1 MDNLNEEIDA
11 LLEFSLDEAPSR
23 IGSLNVR
30 DFLKFPSKKKIAR
43 EKEQERYAKAY
54 ADTKKK
60 EADAAAKSEKEKE
73 EREKEAAQRK
83 KDAAQRKKD
92 AKNKEKAQRRDMVR
106 KAQAK
111 AKRSRRVLP
120 PIGRV
125 KKDPNRENC
134 GDYIEYRTN
143 QLVKRSKY
151 QFRVALQQAKEE
163 AVERY
168 GCKGIANENKQSTG
182 ELVPIVIDLEELKN
196 NKLNESF
203 LSMFG
208 GWVEHLLGAMF
219 GVRSPAVSVRGSRRD
234 VESFA
239 KTIGSEKTYIEAA
252 KRYGLDHPTTY
263 KNKAKLDASIKGF
276 ERDTGLKWPFK

>member
-73 EREKEAAQRK
+73 EREKEAAQRE
-83 KDAAQRKKD
+83 KD

-106 KAQAK
+106 KAQDK

-143 QLVKRSKY
+143 QLVNRSKY
-151 QFRVALQQAKEE
+151 QFPVALQQAKEE

-219 GVRSPAVSVRGSRRD
+219 GVRSPSVSVRGSRRD

>member
-30 DFLKFPSKKKIAR
+30 DFLKFKSKKKIDR
-43 EKEQERYAKAY
+43 EKA
-54 ADTKKK
+54 KKK

-73 EREKEAAQRK
+73 DKEASDRRKEAMAKMRAQYRATSPQRVRNNPDRK
-83 KDAAQRKKD
+83 
-92 AKNKEKAQRRDMVR
+92 
-106 KAQAK
+106 
-111 AKRSRRVLP
+111 
-120 PIGRV
+120 
-125 KKDPNRENC
+125 NC
-134 GDYIEYRTN
+134 GDFIEYRAEE
-143 QLVKRSKY
+143 LKKEGLRDDIA
-151 QFRVALQQAKEE
+151 REE
-163 AVERY
+163 ARNEAIRL
-168 GCKGIANENKQSTG
+168 GCKDTVRENKQSTD
-182 ELVPIVIDLEELKN
+182 ELVSIVIDLEELKN

-219 GVRSPAVSVRGSRRD
+219 GVRSPSVSVRGSRRE
-234 VESFA
+234 VESYA
-239 KTIGSEKTYIEAA
+239 KTIGSEKSYIEAA
-252 KRYGLDHPTTY
+252 KRNGLDHPTTY

>member
-30 DFLKFPSKKKIAR
+30 DFLKFKSKKKIAR

-60 EADAAAKSEKEKE
+60 EA
-73 EREKEAAQRK
+73 EA
-83 KDAAQRKKD
+83 
-92 AKNKEKAQRRDMVR
+92 E
-106 KAQAK
+106 AK
-111 AKRSRRVLP
+111 AKRDAQNRAKAQYRATSVQRV
-120 PIGRV
+120 RNN
-125 KKDPNRENC
+125 PNQKNC
-134 GDYIEYRTN
+134 GDFVEYKAEE
-143 QLVKRSKY
+143 LEKEG
-151 QFRVALQQAKEE
+151 FRPVDAREE
-163 AVERY
+163 ARKEAIEL
-168 GCKGIANENKQSTG
+168 GCQETVRENKQSTD
-182 ELVPIVIDLEELKN
+182 ELVSIVIDLEELKS

-219 GVRSPAVSVRGSRRD
+219 GVRSPSVSVRGSRRD

>member
-30 DFLKFPSKKKIAR
+30 DFLKFKSKKKIDR
-43 EKEQERYAKAY
+43 DKEQERYAKAY

-83 KDAAQRKKD
+83 KDA
-92 AKNKEKAQRRDMVR
+92 KNKEKAQRRDMVR
-106 KAQAK
+106 KAQDK

-219 GVRSPAVSVRGSRRD
+219 GVRSPSVSVRGSRRD

>member
-43 EKEQERYAKAY
+43 EKEQERHAKAY

-60 EADAAAKSEKEKE
+60 EA
-73 EREKEAAQRK
+73 EA
-83 KDAAQRKKD
+83 
-92 AKNKEKAQRRDMVR
+92 E
-106 KAQAK
+106 AK
-111 AKRSRRVLP
+111 AKRDAQNRAKAQYRATSVQ
-120 PIGRV
+120 RV
-125 KKDPNRENC
+125 KNNPDQKNC
-134 GDYIEYRTN
+134 GDFVEY
-143 QLVKRSKY
+143 KAEEFEKDGY
-151 QFRVALQQAKEE
+151 PAGVARDE
-163 AVERY
+163 ARQEAIKL
-168 GCKGIANENKQSTG
+168 GCQETVRENKQSTG
-182 ELVPIVIDLEELKN
+182 ELVPIIIDLEELKS

-219 GVRSPAVSVRGSRRD
+219 GVRSSSVSVRGSRRD

-239 KTIGSEKTYIEAA
+239 KTIGSEKSYIEAA

-263 KNKAKLDASIKGF
+263 KNKAKLDTSIKGF
-276 ERDTGLKWPFK
+276 EKDTGLKWPFK

>member
-30 DFLKFPSKKKIAR
+30 DFLKFKSKKKIAR

-60 EADAAAKSEKEKE
+60 EA
-73 EREKEAAQRK
+73 EA
-83 KDAAQRKKD
+83 
-92 AKNKEKAQRRDMVR
+92 E
-106 KAQAK
+106 AK
-111 AKRSRRVLP
+111 AKR
-120 PIGRV
+120 
-125 KKDPNRENC
+125 DAQNRERAQYRATSPQRVRNNPDRKNC
-134 GDYIEYRTN
+134 GDFIEYRAEE
-143 QLVKRSKY
+143 LKKEGLRDDIA
-151 QFRVALQQAKEE
+151 REE
-163 AVERY
+163 ARNEAIRL
-168 GCKGIANENKQSTG
+168 GCKDTVRENKQSTD
-182 ELVPIVIDLEELKN
+182 ELVSIVIDLEELKN

-219 GVRSPAVSVRGSRRD
+219 GVRSPSVSVRGSRRD

>member
-30 DFLKFPSKKKIAR
+30 DFLKFKSKKKIDR

-83 KDAAQRKKD
+83 KDA
-92 AKNKEKAQRRDMVR
+92 KNKEKAQRRDMVR
-106 KAQAK
+106 KAQDK

-143 QLVKRSKY
+143 QLVNRSKY

-219 GVRSPAVSVRGSRRD
+219 GVRSPSVSVRGSRRD

>member
-30 DFLKFPSKKKIAR
+30 DFLKFKSKKKIAR

-83 KDAAQRKKD
+83 KDA
-92 AKNKEKAQRRDMVR
+92 KNKEKAQRRDMVR
-106 KAQAK
+106 KAQDK

-219 GVRSPAVSVRGSRRD
+219 GVRSPSVSVRGSRRD

>member
-60 EADAAAKSEKEKE
+60 EADAAAKSEKEKKEKE
-73 EREKEAAQRK
+73 EREKE
-83 KDAAQRKKD
+83 AAQRKKD

-106 KAQAK
+106 KAQDK

-134 GDYIEYRTN
+134 GDYVEYRTN
-143 QLVKRSKY
+143 QLVNRSKY

-168 GCKGIANENKQSTG
+168 GCKGIANENKQSTD
-182 ELVPIVIDLEELKN
+182 ELVSIVIDLEELKN

-219 GVRSPAVSVRGSRRD
+219 GVRSPSVSVRGSRRD